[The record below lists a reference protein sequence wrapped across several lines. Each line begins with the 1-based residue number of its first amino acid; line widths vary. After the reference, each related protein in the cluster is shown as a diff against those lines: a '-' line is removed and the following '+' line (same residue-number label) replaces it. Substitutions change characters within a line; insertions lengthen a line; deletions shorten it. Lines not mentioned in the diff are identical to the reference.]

1 MSQRLF
7 VKLWVTSGLTWVGL
21 GSASQPSERESRKLP
36 CAWLRAGAKY
46 QAPAECCSHN
56 VSLTLFSFSSMKRL
70 KPPLWSTTTGERLSF
85 LAIFHTYK
93 HKDVE
98 IDSVVTEFAPDG
110 VTVTRQTSLSSRAY
124 TFKISLYPPPENQFR
139 KMSTTNNNVVM
150 AHFSFSWL
158 VESPCVCSYY
168 RNSETVLGNSFVI
181 LSDVYTH
188 S

>member
-7 VKLWVTSGLTWVGL
+7 VKLWVTSGLTWVCFP
-21 GSASQPSERESRKLP
+21 AV
-36 CAWLRAGAKY
+36 RAGVT
-46 QAPAECCSHN
+46 QAPLRVTPSGFEVPGSTECCSHN
-56 VSLTLFSFSSMKRL
+56 VSLTLFSFSIMKRL
-70 KPPLWSTTTGERLSF
+70 KPPLWSTTTGERLSS
-85 LAIFHTYK
+85 LAIFHTHK
-93 HKDVE
+93 HNDVE
-98 IDSVVTEFAPDG
+98 IDSVVTEFALDG
-110 VTVTRQTSLSSRAY
+110 VTLTHQTPLSSRAH

-139 KMSTTNNNVVM
+139 KMRTTNNNVVM